1 MRKHSRRIKT
11 RRRRNSRKL
20 KGGNPFARIFGF
32 GQPAPAPGETQAQQV
47 AQAQADEVAGHQQ
60 MIESKQQQALALRN
74 QCQDY
79 QRRADQLDEEAAE
92 HMRATAEIARNRESK
107 NRCDQE
113 HAMRLQEIEQQY
125 QQRLAELTQQH
136 NAALGEEKQKAQ
148 EEHAACLREG
158 MRLVPRVQAM
168 AQNPEAREATLDAA
182 AAAIQARRRRQLD
195 RRQAAEDALR
205 GQYESAGVDP
215 LGGLPLQGGR
225 KSRRGGTGYGTHK
238 KKMMYAGR
246 KSRRGGTG
254 CGSYKKK
261 MMYAG
266 RKSRRGGARCS
277 PKLKK
282 NCPYYKKYGN
292 HM

>member
-1 MRKHSRRIKT
+1 MRTKKMRKSHKYGGSRRL
-11 RRRRNSRKL
+11 R
-20 KGGNPFARIFGF
+20 GGNRFLNFLGLGKPSVTPEDA
-32 GQPAPAPGETQAQQV
+32 QAQQV
-47 AQAQADEVAGHQQ
+47 TQAQADEVAGLQQ
-60 MIESKQQQALALRN
+60 MTESKQQQALALRN

-113 HAMRLQEIEQQY
+113 HAMRLQAIEQDF
-125 QQRLAELTQQH
+125 QQRLSEITQQH
-136 NAALGEEKQKAQ
+136 NEALAAENQRAQ

-158 MRLVPRVQAM
+158 MRLSAGPIAD
-168 AQNPEAREATLDAA
+168 AQQREDDMNRAA
-182 AAAIQARRRRQLD
+182 AVIQAQRRAQRD
-195 RRQAAEDALR
+195 RRSADADDFDQF
-205 GQYESAGVDP
+205 GMV
-215 LGGLPLQGGR
+215 GGR
-225 KSRRGGTGYGTHK
+225 KSRRRGGRKSRRRGRKTRRGGTGCGSHK

-246 KSRRGGTG
+246 KSRRG
-254 CGSYKKK
+254 
-261 MMYAG
+261 G

>member
-1 MRKHSRRIKT
+1 MRKHTKRVKYY
-11 RRRRNSRKL
+11 RKKGSKKL
-20 KGGNPFARIFGF
+20 RGGNPLARLLGF
-32 GQPAPAPGETQAQQV
+32 GRPAATPNDAQAQLV

-60 MIESKQQQALALRN
+60 MTESKQQQALALRN

-113 HAMRLQEIEQQY
+113 HAMRLQEIEQEY

-136 NAALGEEKQKAQ
+136 NAALDDEKQRAN
-148 EEHAACLREG
+148 EEHANCLREG
-158 MRLVPRVQAM
+158 MRLSNEPI
-168 AQNPEAREATLDAA
+168 AA
-182 AAAIQARRRRQLD
+182 AQQNAAAVAIQARRREQLD

-205 GQYESAGVDP
+205 AQYESAGVDP
-215 LGGLPLQGGR
+215 LGGLPVQGGR
-225 KSRRGGTGYGTHK
+225 KSRRGGTGCGSHK
-238 KKMMYAGR
+238 KKKMYAGR

-254 CGSYKKK
+254 CGNHKKK

>member
-1 MRKHSRRIKT
+1 MRKHTKRVKYY
-11 RRRRNSRKL
+11 RKKRSKKL
-20 KGGNPFARIFGF
+20 RGGNPLARLFGF
-32 GQPAPAPGETQAQQV
+32 GKPAVNPNDAQAQLV

-60 MIESKQQQALALRN
+60 MIESKQQQALTLRN

-92 HMRATAEIARNRESK
+92 HMRATAEIARNRESQ

-113 HAMRLQEIEQQY
+113 HAMRLQEIEQEY
-125 QQRLAELTQQH
+125 QQRLSEITQQH
-136 NAALGEEKQKAQ
+136 NQELAEENQRAHEQ
-148 EEHAACLREG
+148 HANCLREG
-158 MRLVPRVQAM
+158 MRLVPSVQDM
-168 AQNPEAREATLDAA
+168 AQNPEARGATLDPA
-182 AAAIQARRRRQLD
+182 AAAIQADRRRQLD
-195 RRQAAEDALR
+195 SRQAAEDALR
-205 GQYESAGVDP
+205 AQYESAGVDP
-215 LGGLPLQGGR
+215 LGGLPVQGGR
-225 KSRRGGTGYGTHK
+225 KSRRGGTGCGSHK
-238 KKMMYAGR
+238 KKKMYAGR

-254 CGSYKKK
+254 CVSHKKK

>member
-1 MRKHSRRIKT
+1 MRKHTKRVKYY
-11 RRRRNSRKL
+11 RKKGSKKL
-20 KGGNPFARIFGF
+20 LGGNPIARLLGF
-32 GQPAPAPGETQAQQV
+32 GRPAVNPNDAQAQQV

-60 MIESKQQQALALRN
+60 MTESKQQQALALRN

-79 QRRADQLDEEAAE
+79 QRRADQLDEVAAE

-113 HAMRLQEIEQQY
+113 QAMRLQEIEQEY

-136 NAALGEEKQKAQ
+136 NAALDEEKQRAQ

-205 GQYESAGVDP
+205 AQYESAGVDP
-215 LGGLPLQGGR
+215 LDGLPVQGGR
-225 KSRRGGTGYGTHK
+225 KSRRGGTGCGSHK

-254 CGSYKKK
+254 CGSHKKK

-266 RKSRRGGARCS
+266 RKSRRGGAHCS